1 MSYTPPA
8 GPYSAPPPPL
18 RPEDEKLWSTL
29 THLGGIVFNFVP
41 ALVVYLLFK
50 DRGPFIR
57 AHSQT
62 ALNFQLTLL
71 IADVIGGATTFL
83 GIGFLILLAVFVV
96 RVVFGILAAL
106 AANSG
111 RFYRYPVTIEFVK

>member
-8 GPYSAPPPPL
+8 DPYSSPPQPL

-83 GIGFLILLAVFVV
+83 GIGFLILLAVFVL

-111 RFYRYPVTIEFVK
+111 RFYRYPATIEFIK